1 MDRLYNETIKTLK
14 KEEDTRWKIFHA
26 LQELMLLNEATYQ
39 KQSTNSV

>member
-1 MDRLYNETIKTLK
+1 MNRLYNETIKTLK
-14 KEEDTRWKIFHA
+14 KKDTRWKICHA